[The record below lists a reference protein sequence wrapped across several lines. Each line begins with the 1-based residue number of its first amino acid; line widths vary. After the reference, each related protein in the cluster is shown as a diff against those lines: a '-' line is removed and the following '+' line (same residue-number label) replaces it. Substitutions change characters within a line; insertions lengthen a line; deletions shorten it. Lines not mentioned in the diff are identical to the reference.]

1 VLIFFMPVSFISC
14 ASEHVD
20 NLGAYSIPFWRP
32 ALLIPS
38 VNDSYSQEAPCSS

>member
-20 NLGAYSIPFWRP
+20 NLGAYGIPFWRP
-32 ALLIPS
+32 ALLLIVNNESTVQS
-38 VNDSYSQEAPCSS
+38 VGR